1 MEYINLFINK
11 VRLKLNSRQFRA
23 SLIKT
28 IMWGLLSML
37 VIQSVSLFIPMYYS
51 VYIGIAAVALS
62 ILAGICIGIKKR
74 IDNRQAAI
82 YIDSFGFKEKIITA
96 YENQSY
102 KDRVCQL
109 QREDAER
116 TLRNNQVRVII
127 DRNIPWL
134 RVAIDLILIIC
145 ILLASVMDTPARN
158 KAREIHLAKKQ
169 AEEAVK
175 EINEML
181 EALEKVEKG
190 ELSDAELKEL
200 EKMMKSLELSK
211 ENFKKVK
218 SKSEL
223 ESARSAYDYKLGD
236 IEDKLNSIANGKSGN
251 AYKSIK
257 DAVEIAKN
265 QKGSENLASN
275 TSETGQNGNGQSGE
289 NQNGENGQSGENQNG
304 ENGQSGENQNGE
316 SGQGGENQNGES
328 GQGGGNQNGEGG
340 QSGQSGGNQNGEGG
354 QSAQGKGQGEGQ
366 NGNGG
371 SGGSGAG
378 QGNQTGESERNHN
391 HDYVSVNKNITG
403 KYSENNSS
411 EYSREKNGL
420 AWDGEKVPY
429 NTVIND
435 YKNNAYDGI
444 EKGKYPGSVSGIIK
458 DYFSELGE

>member
-1 MEYINLFINK
+1 MEYINLFINN

-116 TLRNNQVRVII
+116 TLRNNQVRVRI

-145 ILLASVMDTPARN
+145 ILLVSVMDTPARN

-257 DAVEIAKN
+257 DAAEIAKN

-304 ENGQSGENQNGE
+304 ESGE
-316 SGQGGENQNGES
+316 SGQN
-328 GQGGGNQNGEGG
+328 GGNQNGEGG

-371 SGGSGAG
+371 PGGSGAG

>member
-96 YENQSY
+96 YENQNY

-116 TLRNNQVRVII
+116 TLRNNQVRVRI

-257 DAVEIAKN
+257 DAAEIAKN

-275 TSETGQNGNGQSGE
+275 TSETGENGNGQNGENQNGEGGE

-304 ENGQSGENQNGE
+304 EGGESGQSGENQNGE
-316 SGQGGENQNGES
+316 
-328 GQGGGNQNGEGG
+328 GN
-340 QSGQSGGNQNGEGG
+340 

-371 SGGSGAG
+371 PGGSGAG

-411 EYSREKNGL
+411 EYSREQNGL

>member
-1 MEYINLFINK
+1 MEYINLFINN

-51 VYIGIAAVALS
+51 VYIGIAAVAIS

-116 TLRNNQVRVII
+116 TLRNNQVRVRI

-145 ILLASVMDTPARN
+145 ILLVSVMDTPARN

-257 DAVEIAKN
+257 DAAEIAKN

-304 ENGQSGENQNGE
+304 ESGE
-316 SGQGGENQNGES
+316 SGQN
-328 GQGGGNQNGEGG
+328 GGNQNGEGG